1 MYLLHAPWT
10 RSQTVRFSVAVS
22 LVPWAVLLGAMR
34 LLTLGPVSLEMGLMG
49 GGFLAI
55 GFTCLT
61 ALSIWLTSLLL
72 QMELNDYFLILR
84 KVLWAAL
91 PAGLIALF
99 TVHLFPLNLMFV
111 TAFQAALLVRR
122 LPSVQQG
129 PADEAPRLEPI
140 AFATVGIKFL
150 IVGGL
155 LFFALVTSQA

>member
-1 MYLLHAPWT
+1 MYLLHTPWT
-10 RSQTVRFSVAVS
+10 RPETVKFSIAVS
-22 LVPWAVLLGAMR
+22 LVPWAALLGAMR
-34 LLTLGPVSLEMGLMG
+34 LLTLGPISLEMGLMG

-61 ALSIWLTSLLL
+61 ALTVWLAGRLLR
-72 QMELNDYFLILR
+72 MELNDYFLILR

-91 PAGLIALF
+91 PAGLVALF
-99 TVHLFPLNLMFV
+99 IVHLFPLNLMLV
-111 TAFQAALLVRR
+111 TAIQTAVLVRR
-122 LPSVQQG
+122 LPAAQQG

-155 LFFALVTSQA
+155 LFFALVTNQI